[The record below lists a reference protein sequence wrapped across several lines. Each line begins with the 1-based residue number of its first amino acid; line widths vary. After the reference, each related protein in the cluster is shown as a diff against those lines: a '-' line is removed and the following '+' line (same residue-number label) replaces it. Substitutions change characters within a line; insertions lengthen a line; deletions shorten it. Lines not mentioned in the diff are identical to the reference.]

1 MKTSSPSPTELSRSK
16 SKRHPE
22 APLSRGAGAQRLRG
36 CGRQQR
42 EAEIQCESVAHLT
55 VGADAHI
62 GPAECTDFT
71 GISGEV
77 VTSQRADVG
86 IDPYNP
92 VNRIATEIE
101 AAFISSEKP
110 YDSKNAAA
118 VKMTDS

>member
-1 MKTSSPSPTELSRSK
+1 MRIRRHLPLQSGQRNCYRNRSS
-16 SKRHPE
+16 
-22 APLSRGAGAQRLRG
+22 
-36 CGRQQR
+36 
-42 EAEIQCESVAHLT
+42 IHLT

-71 GISGEV
+71 GISGEG

-86 IDPYNP
+86 IGPYNP

>member
-1 MKTSSPSPTELSRSK
+1 LGSR
-16 SKRHPE
+16 RF
-22 APLSRGAGAQRLRG
+22 AQ
-36 CGRQQR
+36 
-42 EAEIQCESVAHLT
+42 HT
-55 VGADAHI
+55 VGADAHV

-86 IDPYNP
+86 IGPYNP